1 MRELTITEQEA
12 VNGGW
17 NFWTWIG
24 KVASATAVIAS
35 YEGYD
40 GCPRNGSNG
49 HTLLTPNCIEYASR
63 GTF

>member
-24 KVASATAVIAS
+24 KAASATALIAS

-40 GCPRNGSNG
+40 DVAFEMGLMGI
-49 HTLLTPNCIEYASR
+49 LL
-63 GTF
+63 